1 MRLKDMYAAAVR
13 VGGENDPRGDKGLA
27 RLLAGAR
34 KEYEAL
40 PDTRRWEFD
49 RERLTNPFADTR
61 ILVGDPETEVH
72 RILVGIDMEVGE
84 VLLADRLR
92 ERGAGVDLVLA
103 HHPDGRALADL
114 EAVMGVQA
122 DIWRKQGVSIA
133 YGDAVMSERMAEIR
147 RAFHPYNNDQAP
159 SAARLL
165 GIPFM
170 CCHTPADNSVN
181 AFLQARCDA
190 LDEDAT
196 VDDVLEMLKSIPE
209 YRMAV
214 TLGNGPVVYEG
225 DKERRAGRIM
235 VDMTGGTSGP
245 KESIERLAAAGV
257 GTIVGMHM
265 REDHRK
271 LAAKSHMNVVIAGYM
286 ASDSLGM
293 NIVVDEFARAGVEV
307 LPCSG
312 YIRVARL

>member
-1 MRLKDMYAAAVR
+1 MYAAAVR
-13 VGGENDPRGDKGLA
+13 VGRESDPRGEKGLA
-27 RLLAGAR
+27 RVLAEAR
-34 KEYEAL
+34 TEHEAL
-40 PDTRRWEFD
+40 PETRRWEFD
-49 RERLTNPFADTR
+49 LERLTNPFADTR
-61 ILVGDPETEVH
+61 ILVGDPETEV
-72 RILVGIDMEVGE
+72 RRVLVGIDMEVGE

-92 ERGAGVDLVLA
+92 ERGLGVDLILA

-122 DIWRKQGVSIA
+122 DIWRKQGVPIG
-133 YGDAVMSERMAEIR
+133 YGDAVMSKRMAEIR

-165 GIPFM
+165 GFPFM

-181 AFLQARCDA
+181 AFLQSRCDA
-190 LDEDAT
+190 MDADAT
-196 VDDVLEMLKSIPE
+196 VEDVLDMLKSIPE

-214 TLGNGPVVYEG
+214 GLGNGPVVYEG
-225 DKERRAGRIM
+225 DGDRRAGRIM

-245 KESIERLAAAGV
+245 KEAIERLAAAGV
-257 GTIVGMHM
+257 GTILGMHM
-265 REDHRK
+265 GEDHRK
-271 LAAKSHMNVVIAGYM
+271 QAAKVHMNVVVAGHM

-293 NIVVDEFARAGVEV
+293 NLVVDEYARAGVEV
-307 LPCSG
+307 VACSG